1 MAAVTATVHYKAS
14 RNIRSS
20 TSATSTNHRSPTMA
34 QTIRK
39 YWGPLQPGRI
49 SLNYNWAAINQDSV
63 VLVSASEFSIQ
74 NPPSD
79 EYRFLGGA
87 SITVENVVPHGPPY
101 DPNHGVTFIVNVTW
115 GSAINVVTDITV
127 LASAPVEVDFYTPP
141 K

>member
-1 MAAVTATVHYKAS
+1 
-14 RNIRSS
+14 
-20 TSATSTNHRSPTMA
+20 MA

-39 YWGPLQPGRI
+39 YWGPLQPGRN

-79 EYRFLGGA
+79 EYRFLGDA
-87 SITVENVVPHGPPY
+87 SVTVENIVPHGPPY
-101 DPNHGVTFIVNVTW
+101 DPNHGVTFIVIVTW

-127 LASAPVEVDFYTPP
+127 LASPPVEVDFYTPP